1 MLCWNKMFCSKTNHR
16 IHFFKSI
23 QICGFWKWNKNLLDK
38 EIQLSFLLFSCTMC
52 AFPNPRV
59 FFCCLCPVLCFEVP
73 FCWTFEEPR
82 GARRISRRRVPHTRT
97 PCNNVLLQFSHSKAQ
112 LCFPR
117 VGELVQRK
125 RLLCWAV
132 GIKQRIAPKPA
143 HMYFPSTGKLLL
155 DLDRLF
161 FHIPQTCP
169 EWLSS
174 FMLVWQL
181 EEIILFFFIT
191 LRISFKWAHRHS

>member
-1 MLCWNKMFCSKTNHR
+1 MLSQ
-16 IHFFKSI
+16 ILEYFFAVCALSYVLKLRFVEHLRNQEEQGESLSI
-23 QICGFWKWNKNLLDK
+23 AQG
-38 EIQLSFLLFSCTMC
+38 
-52 AFPNPRV
+52 
-59 FFCCLCPVLCFEVP
+59 
-73 FCWTFEEPR
+73 
-82 GARRISRRRVPHTRT
+82 PHTRT
-97 PCNNVLLQFSHSKAQ
+97 PCNNGLLQFSHSKAQ

-132 GIKQRIAPKPA
+132 GIEQRIAPKPA
-143 HMYFPSTGKLLL
+143 HVYFPSTGKLLL

-191 LRISFKWAHRHS
+191 LQISFKWAHRHS